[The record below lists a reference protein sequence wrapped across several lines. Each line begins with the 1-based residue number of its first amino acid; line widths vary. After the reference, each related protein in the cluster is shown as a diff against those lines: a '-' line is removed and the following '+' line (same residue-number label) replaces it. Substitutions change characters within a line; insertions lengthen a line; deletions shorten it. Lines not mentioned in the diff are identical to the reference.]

1 MKNKRNEISYDDA
14 SCVSY
19 DDAYC
24 FCGCFYVGRTP
35 PPTGMM
41 IERSYTFSSCDGD
54 VSGDGHYLG
63 KMMTSD
69 AQIS

>member
-24 FCGCFYVGRTP
+24 FCGCFYVGKTQ
-35 PPTGMM
+35 PTGMKTM
-41 IERSYTFSSCDGD
+41 KSYTFSFCDGD
-54 VSGDGHYLG
+54 ASCDGHYLA
-63 KMMTSD
+63 KMRTNG